1 METKKKRVN
10 SYNIKLERV
19 NMKKI
24 CLSILSLL
32 MFSVAV
38 NQVQAFGPDDINKIF
53 KDLLGLIETMADP
66 KTGILAHIDEVLGN
80 AVKLKAFSACPG
92 YSKQLKKPFKELPEI
107 KTKYGNV
114 KCTDYSIP
122 LSAVQSILNLIDQ
135 KLIGSTSKPGVMYT
149 VLNILNT
156 AGLKGVDKVQNV
168 VNDISKILGA
178 VTKLLDGLKSTLQ
191 VKGDEKVA

>member
-1 METKKKRVN
+1 
-10 SYNIKLERV
+10 
-19 NMKKI
+19 MKKI

-32 MFSVAV
+32 MFSGTV
-38 NQVQAFGPDDINKIF
+38 NQVKAFGPDDINKIF

-80 AVKLKAFSACPG
+80 AVKLKAFSSCIS
-92 YSKQLKKPFKELPEI
+92 YSKKLNKPFKDIPEI

-135 KLIGSTSKPGVMYT
+135 KLIGSTSKPGIMYT
-149 VLNILNT
+149 ILSILST

-168 VNDISKILGA
+168 VNDISKILGS
-178 VTKLLDGLKSTLQ
+178 VTKLLDGLKGTLQ
-191 VKGDEKVA
+191 VKGDEKAA